1 MTSLQQCN
9 KVIALCQSPL
19 QLIDHT
25 VVRDERDDPSRIQQL
40 PLFLPQSESL
50 GFVVHLDTVG
60 HDPCEFQLPSDAFF
74 ENDHSYGVSHVLP
87 FVDTSLTEYKGHVYH
102 RPK

>member
-1 MTSLQQCN
+1 
-9 KVIALCQSPL
+9 
-19 QLIDHT
+19 
-25 VVRDERDDPSRIQQL
+25 VRDERNNPPSVEQL
-40 PLFLPQSESL
+40 TPFLPQSESL